1 MPTPTRSAPPTKK
14 PVPPDQTNAE
24 NFYYMKQMQAKTPMV
39 IVMKDGEELRGIIE
53 WYDKAALKFNR
64 EGAPNLMLY
73 KHNIKYMYKDGE

>member
-1 MPTPTRSAPPTKK
+1 MPLPTRSASPTKK

-39 IVMKDGEELRGIIE
+39 IVMKDGEELHGIIE